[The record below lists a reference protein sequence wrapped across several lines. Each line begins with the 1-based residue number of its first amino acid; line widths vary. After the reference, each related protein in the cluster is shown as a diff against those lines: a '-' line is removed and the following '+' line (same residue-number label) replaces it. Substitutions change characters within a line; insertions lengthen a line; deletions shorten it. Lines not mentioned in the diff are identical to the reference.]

1 MIFPNIQAPSHH
13 YRKKI
18 TSFFFTM
25 KHMKHVKHL
34 KHHNTHG
41 PKKANE
47 LRDKDSATGA
57 TMPTPMQQAAD
68 AWNKIVL
75 VGEFAGEFYSYE
87 SDFIFGVFCT

>member
-41 PKKANE
+41 PKNSMN
-47 LRDKDSATGA
+47 SATKIVLPERRCQPQCSKLRVLGIR
-57 TMPTPMQQAAD
+57 
-68 AWNKIVL
+68 IVL